1 MQTTST
7 SKGYSA
13 EPSPEG
19 HWSKNF
25 AALSVHRRKD
35 WVATAK
41 GFNKYVWDFEN
52 KPNKENVY
60 GLYASHGALLIANSE
75 ALLSVH
81 DVDNGWDWAK
91 IPGTTSIA
99 LDLADM
105 NMGGGRFFGQRDLAG
120 GLTFK
125 GTYPLGNGVFGMDFN
140 QPSYGLATSDW
151 RHNIVFKFKK
161 SFFFFQNL
169 IVGLGS
175 HISAQ
180 NTNSK
185 IVQTTLFQDKLI
197 DGVSSSKI
205 KVNGEDK
212 TYSDMANA
220 YTPNKANVAY
230 TTLTDAKGNFYYIPG
245 NSKTSLKVHLK
256 DQNSKT
262 DNGKTDTTGRY
273 ATAWFDHSSSP
284 NNVKYQYA
292 VLIPTATY
300 HTTLTDLATAQE
312 SANDKVYKVLKQ
324 DRQAHV
330 VQFVKSPKTWI
341 ALGSDHVVTGYVL
354 FRENLNLPSGGEIAH
369 VTAKNVLLMVEKS
382 DDYIFLSVSVP
393 SLNLHTKDDLEV
405 NNDVQQEERYHSS
418 SQEKEVEVTLR
429 TRVESGVVY
438 ALAHGNPDCYKPNVW
453 VVGNNLKVKFLNL
466 KNGFSVEV
474 KLKKITV

>member
-1 MQTTST
+1 MKDTST

-52 KPNKENVY
+52 KPNKENIY
-60 GLYASHGALLIANSE
+60 GLYASHGALLIANNE
-75 ALLSVH
+75 TLLSVH

-91 IPGTTSIA
+91 VPGTTSIA

-105 NMGGGRFFGQRDLAG
+105 DMGERRFFGKKHLAG

-125 GTYPLGNGVFGMDFN
+125 GTCPLGNGVFGMNFG
-140 QPSYGLATSDW
+140 QPSYGLKLNARDW
-151 RHNIVFKFKK
+151 RRNIVFQFKK
-161 SFFFFQNL
+161 SFFFFENL

-180 NTNSK
+180 NTNNK
-185 IVQTTLFQDKLI
+185 IVQTTLFQDKLF
-197 DGVSSSKI
+197 DGVASSKI
-205 KVNGEDK
+205 KVNGVDK
-212 TYSDMANA
+212 TYSDTANA
-220 YTPNKANVAY
+220 YTPNTPNVPY
-230 TTLTDAKGNFYYIPG
+230 TTLTDAKGNFYYIPS
-245 NSKTSLKVHLK
+245 NSKMNLNVHLK

-262 DNGKTDTTGRY
+262 GDGRTDTRGRY
-273 ATAWFDHSSSP
+273 ATAWFDHSTSP
-284 NNVKYQYA
+284 NNAKYEYA

-300 HTTLTDLATAQE
+300 NSTLTVLATAQE

-330 VQFVKSPKTWI
+330 VQFVKTPKTWC
-341 ALGSDHVVTGYVL
+341 ALDYVVTGYVL
-354 FRENLNLPSGGEIAH
+354 FRANLNLPREGEIAH
-369 VTAKNVLLMVEKS
+369 VTAGNVLLVVEKS

-393 SLNLHTKDDLEV
+393 SLNLHTKGNLRV
-405 NNDVQQEERYHSS
+405 NKDVQQEERYQSS

-429 TRVESGVVY
+429 TKVESSVVY

-453 VVGNNLKVKFLNL
+453 VVGGNLKVKFLNL

-474 KLKKITV
+474 KLKKMV

>member
-1 MQTTST
+1 MKDTST

-52 KPNKENVY
+52 KPNKENIY
-60 GLYASHGALLIANSE
+60 GLYASHGALLIANNE

-81 DVDNGWDWAK
+81 DVYNGWDWAK
-91 IPGTTSIA
+91 VPGTTSIA

-105 NMGGGRFFGQRDLAG
+105 DMGGGRFFGKRPLAG
-120 GLTFK
+120 GVTFK
-125 GTYPLGNGVFGMDFN
+125 GTYPLGNGVFGMNFR
-140 QPSYGLATSDW
+140 QPSYGLPASDW
-151 RHNIVFKFKK
+151 RRGIVFQFKK

-175 HISAQ
+175 HISAK
-180 NTNSK
+180 NTNNK
-185 IVQTTLFQDKLI
+185 IVQTTLFQDKLFP
-197 DGVSSSKI
+197 GVASSKI
-205 KVNGEDK
+205 KINGVDK
-212 TYSDMANA
+212 NYSDTANA
-220 YTPNKANVAY
+220 STPNTPNVAY
-230 TTLTDAKGNFYYIPG
+230 TTLTDAKGNFYYIPS
-245 NSKTSLKVHLK
+245 NSKMSLNVHLK

-262 DNGKTDTTGRY
+262 DDGRKNTRGRY
-273 ATAWFDHSSSP
+273 ATAWFDHSTSP
-284 NNVKYQYA
+284 NNVQYEYA

-300 HTTLTDLATAQE
+300 HRTLTDLATAQE
-312 SANDKVYKVLKQ
+312 SANNKVYKVLKQ
-324 DRQAHV
+324 DHQAHV
-330 VQFVKSPKTWI
+330 VQFVKSPRTWT
-341 ALGSDHVVTGYVL
+341 ALGNVVTGYVL
-354 FRENLNLPSGGEIAH
+354 FSANFNLPSRGEIAH
-369 VTAKNVLLMVEKS
+369 VTARNVLLVVEKS
-382 DDYIFLSVSVP
+382 NDYIFLSVSVP
-393 SLNLHTKDDLEV
+393 SLNLHTKGNLEV

-418 SQEKEVEVTLR
+418 GQEKEVEVTLR
-429 TRVESGVVY
+429 TKVESSVVY

-453 VVGNNLKVKFLNL
+453 VVGNNLIVKFLNL

-474 KLKKITV
+474 KLKKMV